1 MINKKGDEGN
11 LLKET
16 LEIILFVVGTAILI
30 FAIWKVWDFVANQ
43 ERVNADKLVE
53 DIVRRANDAKEEEI
67 EGFTIKGLKGWYL
80 IGWSKEEPIDKKPDK
95 CFFKSCICICPFG
108 KKTAKDACQDEG
120 ICKELNFDSSG
131 VFTLSKIKGKEN
143 LVNDEEIIKQTIDP
157 RYYIGGEFKVDSVN
171 VANLIP
177 CLGLYENNLF
187 KLSIYKDKTNLAII
201 NIETNDPAVLKFQQ
215 SCAK

>member
-1 MINKKGDEGN
+1 MINKRGDEGN

-30 FAIWKVWDFVANQ
+30 FAIWKVWDLVANQ
-43 ERVNADKLVE
+43 ERVNADKLVD
-53 DIVRRANDAKEEEI
+53 DIVRRANDAKEGEI
-67 EGFTIKGLKGWYL
+67 EGFTIKGLKDWYL
-80 IGWSKEEPIDKKPDK
+80 VGWSKNEIGRLDK

-108 KKTAKDACQDEG
+108 KKTIKETCQDEG

-131 VFTLSKIKGKEN
+131 VFTLSKIKEKEN
-143 LVNDEEIIKQTIDP
+143 LINDEEIIKQTTDP
-157 RYYIGGEFKVDSVN
+157 KYFRGGEFKVDGVN
-171 VANLIP
+171 VAALIP

-187 KLSIYKDKTNLAII
+187 KLSIYKDKTNLAVI
-201 NIETNDPAVLKFQQ
+201 NVETNDPAVFKFQQ